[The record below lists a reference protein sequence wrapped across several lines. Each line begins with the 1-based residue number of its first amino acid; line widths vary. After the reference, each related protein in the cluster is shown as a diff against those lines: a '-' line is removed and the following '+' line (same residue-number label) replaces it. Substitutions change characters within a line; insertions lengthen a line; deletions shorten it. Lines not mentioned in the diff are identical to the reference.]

1 MKSLR
6 NEKNEK
12 KRNEKNKKKIKTE
25 KLLFERK
32 VFESIV

>member
-1 MKSLR
+1 MQSLR